1 MLNLPDMAKILGL
14 QRRDTGYPGDYL
26 IRLHEEHDGFFDL
39 LIVRSHTQQLV
50 DFCLPGGSKPCEQGD
65 YAEIHDIHSFV
76 SLQPTNV
83 DLTAFPGV
91 PSFFS
96 G

>member
-1 MLNLPDMAKILGL
+1 MAKILGL

-50 DFCLPGGSKPCEQGD
+50 DFCLPGGRKPCE
-65 YAEIHDIHSFV
+65 
-76 SLQPTNV
+76 
-83 DLTAFPGV
+83 
-91 PSFFS
+91 
-96 G
+96 